1 MLNNNHKNPAC
12 AFAEPL
18 ISYLYGEIGA
28 AEKVAFETHLKNCS
42 TCETELAE
50 FGFARKAVQE
60 WKIKEFDVLPTP
72 TFVIP
77 SNTVKTRLMAESSVS
92 WLENFKRIFSFKPAL
107 AMSAMAILIVF
118 VGIALFTVSFKDNNQ
133 IAGITDNNNAIQT
146 VVTPPIEKINEQS
159 KQSDDKNSVA
169 AKDKSAVPPEVKSKN
184 LPVAVSGKNPSATNG
199 TEVKISTDTPKN
211 NTVKDAPLPDIKA
224 VSRPNK
230 KSTVVRQSKVPS
242 LTETEETEDN
252 SVRLADLFDELDTK

>member
-92 WLENFKRIFSFKPAL
+92 WLENFKRIFTFKPAL
-107 AMSAMAILIVF
+107 AMSALAILIAF
-118 VGIALFTVSFKDNNQ
+118 VGIALMTINLKNNNQ
-133 IAGITDNNNAIQT
+133 IAGITENNNAIQT

-159 KQSDDKNSVA
+159 KQSDDKNLVSVN
-169 AKDKSAVPPEVKSKN
+169 DKTTVAPEIKLKN
-184 LPVAVSGKNPSATNG
+184 LPVVISGKKSPATDDS
-199 TEVKISTDTPKN
+199 TVKVSINKPKN
-211 NTVKDAPLPDIKA
+211 NPINDAPLPDIKA
-224 VSRPNK
+224 VNRPIK